1 MMKKWLACLMLAAF
15 LLSCAAAWAQPAI
28 PPAPTS
34 GSLFVRDYAGVLSDD
49 AKTRISFLGSQLKGK
64 TKAHV
69 VAVVVKSL
77 EGATP
82 GDYALAILRGW
93 GVGDKNL
100 NNGVVILVAVDDRA
114 ARIEVGYGL
123 EGRIP
128 DAKAGRIIDEYMLPY
143 FQRGDYDKGVYN
155 GYLAVVDE
163 AAQEYGVT
171 IDADKKK
178 TVSRPQA
185 AHSEP
190 WWDALPWWA
199 KIAALAGLL
208 GLFIIDWVF
217 FGGQFTWLILA
228 LLFRRGGGGGGGGYG
243 GGGGFGGGSGGGGG
257 ADRRW

>member
-1 MMKKWLACLMLAAF
+1 MRKWLACLLLAAF
-15 LLSCAAAWAQPAI
+15 LLSGAAAWAQPAI

-49 AKTRISFLGSQLKGK
+49 AKQRINFLGSQLKGK
-64 TKAHV
+64 TTAHV
-69 VAVVVKSL
+69 VAVIVKTT
-77 EGATP
+77 GDAP
-82 GDYALAILRGW
+82 PADYALAILRGW
-93 GVGDKNL
+93 GVGDKTK

-128 DAKAGRIIDEYMLPY
+128 DAKAGRIIDDYMLPY

-155 GYLAVVDE
+155 GYLAVVQE

-171 IDADKKK
+171 VDGDKKK
-178 TVSRPQA
+178 TVARPQT
-185 AHSEP
+185 AHSES
-190 WWDALPWWA
+190 WWDALPWWG
-199 KIAALAGLL
+199 KIVGLL
-208 GLFIIDWVF
+208 FVIGLFILDWLF

-228 LLFRRGGGGGGGGYG
+228 LLFRRGGGGGGGS
-243 GGGGFGGGSGGGGG
+243 GGGFGGGSGGGGG

>member
-1 MMKKWLACLMLAAF
+1 MKKWLAGLLLAAF
-15 LLSCAAAWAQPAI
+15 LLSGAAAWAQPAI

-49 AKTRISFLGSQLKGK
+49 AKTRINFLGSQLKGK

-69 VAVVVKSL
+69 VAVVVKSTD
-77 EGATP
+77 GAP
-82 GDYALAILRGW
+82 PADYALAILRGW
-93 GVGDKNL
+93 GVGDKTK

-128 DAKAGRIIDEYMLPY
+128 DAKAGRIIDDYMLPY

-155 GYLAVVDE
+155 GYLAVVQE
-163 AAQEYGVT
+163 AAEEYGVT
-171 IDADKKK
+171 IDGDKRKS
-178 TVSRPQA
+178 VSRPQPA
-185 AHSEP
+185 YSES
-190 WWDALPWWA
+190 WWDALPWWG
-199 KIAALAGLL
+199 KILALAFLIV
-208 GLFIIDWVF
+208 LFIIDWLF

-228 LLFRRGGGGGGGGYG
+228 LLFRRGGGGGGGG
-243 GGGGFGGGSGGGGG
+243 GGGFGGGSGGGGG

>member
-1 MMKKWLACLMLAAF
+1 MMKKWLAGLLLAVF
-15 LLSCAAAWAQPAI
+15 LLSGAAAWAQPAI

-34 GSLFVRDYAGVLSDD
+34 GSLFVRDYAGALSED
-49 AKTRISFLGSQLKGK
+49 AKTRVNFLGSQLRDK

-69 VAVVVKSL
+69 VAIVVKTL
-77 EGATP
+77 GGASP
-82 GDYALAILRGW
+82 ADYALAILREW
-93 GVGDKNL
+93 GVGDKTK
-100 NNGVVILVAVDDRA
+100 NNGVVILVAVDDHV

-143 FQRGDYDKGVYN
+143 FQRGDYDKGIYN

-163 AAQEYGVT
+163 VAQEYGVT

-178 TVSRPQA
+178 TVAHPQQ
-185 AHSEP
+185 AHNES
-190 WWDALPWWA
+190 WWDFLPWWG
-199 KIAALAGLL
+199 KIAILAGFI
-208 GLFIIDWVF
+208 GLFAIDWLV

-228 LLFRRGGGGGGGGYG
+228 LFFRRGGGGGGG